1 MIALLEQHRETI
13 ANLCEQYGVE
23 RLEVFGSA
31 ARATDFEVGQS
42 DIDFIVRFGRHP
54 TLTPFRQYFEF
65 EEALTALLGRKVDL
79 VMEGAMRNPYFIR
92 SANEH
97 RQALYG
103 G

>member
-1 MIALLEQHRETI
+1 MISLLEQHREAI
-13 ANLCEQYGVE
+13 ADLCKKYGVE

-31 ARATDFEVGQS
+31 ARGSDFEPEHS
-42 DIDFIVRFGRHP
+42 DIDLIVHFAPHP
-54 TLTPFRQYFEF
+54 TLTPFVQYFEL
-65 EEALTALLGRKVDL
+65 EEALSTLLGRKIDL

-92 SANEH
+92 SANAH